1 MKVRFDS
8 PKETR
13 PAEEQGLQVLYAPGK
28 RMAFRLRWYLL
39 LLLVASPLLWLGGQ
53 WLLAL
58 ERIEAPARLYVP
70 ALQVRAFESAQ
81 IREVLVEPGQAVA
94 KGELLLRLDNPEW
107 RERLAL
113 LGDAEAVV
121 PQAPGELSARERQQL
136 LAALAT
142 AEQRL
147 GEVRRLL
154 ARSAA
159 TRGELHQAE
168 VERAARQQALLQF
181 EQRLLQPESADVV
194 QRRLERR
201 WLEQR
206 LAGLE
211 VRAPEDG
218 RVLDIVVD
226 PGESVAAGLPLLTLE
241 KRQQVQVWVYLPAR
255 HAAYA
260 QPGQELTL
268 HLPDGSWQAARVV
281 RQVYDTAR
289 VPAELQAP
297 FAAAARNLLVLV
309 EPVEPL
315 AELWRVNQLG
325 LEARFPRDWVRT
337 FSLGD

>member
-39 LLLVASPLLWLGGQ
+39 LLLVASPLLWLGGR
-53 WLLAL
+53 WLLSV

-70 ALQVRAFESAQ
+70 ALQVRAFEAAQ
-81 IREVLVEPGQAVA
+81 VREVLVEPGQIVA
-94 KGELLLRLDNPEW
+94 QGEVLIRLDNPGW
-107 RERLAL
+107 RQRLAL
-113 LGDAEAVV
+113 LADAQETGTGGRLPAD
-121 PQAPGELSARERQQL
+121 ERQL
-136 LAALAT
+136 LGTALDN
-142 AEQRL
+142 AEKRL
-147 GEVRRLL
+147 REVRRLL
-154 ARSAA
+154 AVGAA
-159 TRGELHQAE
+159 TRSELFRLE
-168 VERAARQQALLQF
+168 SERDARQLELLQF
-181 EQRLLQPESADVV
+181 EQRLQQEPADLA

-206 LAGLE
+206 LASLE

-218 RVLDIVVD
+218 RVLDVTVD

-241 KRQQVQVWVYLPAR
+241 KRQRVQVWVYLPAR

-260 QPGQELTL
+260 QQGQELEL
-268 HLPDGSWQAARVV
+268 QLPDGTWQAARVV

-289 VPAELQAP
+289 VPAELQPP
-297 FAAAARNLLVLV
+297 FASAARTLLVLV
-309 EPVEPL
+309 EPTEAL

-325 LEARFPRDWVRT
+325 LKARFPRDWGRT
-337 FSLGD
+337 LSLGD

>member
-70 ALQVRAFESAQ
+70 ALQVRAFEAAQ
-81 IREVLVEPGQAVA
+81 VREVLVEPGQLVVQ
-94 KGELLLRLDNPEW
+94 GDVLMRLDNPGW
-107 RERLAL
+107 RQRLAL
-113 LGDAEAVV
+113 LADTDEAGTGRLPADERQLLGKALGDAEK
-121 PQAPGELSARERQQL
+121 
-136 LAALAT
+136 
-142 AEQRL
+142 RL
-147 GEVRRLL
+147 REVRRLL
-154 ARSAA
+154 AVGAA
-159 TRGELHQAE
+159 TRGELFRLE
-168 VERAARQQALLQF
+168 SERDARQLELVQF
-181 EQRLLQPESADVV
+181 EQRLQQEPADLG

-206 LAGLE
+206 LASLE

-218 RVLDIVVD
+218 RVLDVAVD

-260 QPGQELTL
+260 QQGQELDL
-268 HLPDGSWQAARVV
+268 QLPDGTWQAARVV

-289 VPAELQAP
+289 VPAELQPP
-297 FAAAARNLLVLV
+297 FASAARTLLVLV
-309 EPVEPL
+309 EPTEAL

-325 LEARFPRDWVRT
+325 LQARFPRDWART

>member
-81 IREVLVEPGQAVA
+81 IREILVEPGQVVA
-94 KGELLLRLDNPEW
+94 KGDLLMRLDNPQW

-113 LGDAEAVV
+113 LADAEAAV
-121 PQAPGELSARERQQL
+121 PVAAGELPSRERQL
-136 LAALAT
+136 LRSAVGA

-147 GEVRRLL
+147 AEVRRLL
-154 ARSAA
+154 AQGAA
-159 TRGELHQAE
+159 TRVELFQVEAE
-168 VERAARQQALLQF
+168 RDARQQALLQF
-181 EQRLLQPESADVV
+181 EQRLLQPEPATMV

-206 LAGLE
+206 LAGLD

-218 RVLDIVVD
+218 RVLDLAVD

-241 KRQQVQVWVYLPAR
+241 KRQRVQVWVYLPAR

-260 QPGQELTL
+260 QPGQELSL
-268 HLPDGSWQAARVV
+268 RLPDGTRQSARVV

-289 VPAELQAP
+289 VPAELQPA
-297 FAAAARNLLVLV
+297 FASSARTLLVLV
-309 EPVEPL
+309 EPTEAL
-315 AELWRVNQLG
+315 ADLWRINQLG
-325 LEARFPRDWVRT
+325 LQARFPRDWART
-337 FSLGD
+337 FSLGN

>member
-39 LLLVASPLLWLGGQ
+39 LLLVTSPLLWLGGQ

-58 ERIEAPARLYVP
+58 ERIDAPARLYVP

-81 IREVLVEPGQAVA
+81 VREVLVEPGQAVVQ
-94 KGELLLRLDNPEW
+94 GEVLMRLDNPEW
-107 RERLAL
+107 RQRLAL
-113 LGDAEAVV
+113 LADADEAG
-121 PQAPGELSARERQQL
+121 PRRLPADERQL
-136 LAALAT
+136 LGKALGD

-147 GEVRRLL
+147 REVRRLL
-154 ARSAA
+154 AFGAA
-159 TRGELHQAE
+159 TRGELFRLE
-168 VERAARQQALLQF
+168 SERDARQLELLQF
-181 EQRLLQPESADVV
+181 EQRLLQPEPVDLT

-206 LAGLE
+206 LASLD
-211 VRAPEDG
+211 VRAPEEG
-218 RVLDIVVD
+218 RVLDIAVD

-260 QPGQELTL
+260 QPGQELSL
-268 HLPDGSWQAARVV
+268 LLPDGTRQSAWVV

-289 VPAELQAP
+289 VPAELQPP
-297 FAAAARNLLVLV
+297 FASAARTLLVLV
-309 EPVEPL
+309 EPTEAL
-315 AELWRVNQLG
+315 AELWRINQLG
-325 LEARFPRDWVRT
+325 LQARFPRDWART

>member
-58 ERIEAPARLYVP
+58 ERIDAPARLYVP
-70 ALQVRAFESAQ
+70 ALQVRAFETAQ
-81 IREVLVEPGQAVA
+81 VREVLVEPGQTVA
-94 KGELLLRLDNPEW
+94 QGEVLMRLDNPEW

-113 LGDAEAVV
+113 LADAEVA
-121 PQAPGELSARERQQL
+121 APVAAGELPSRERQL
-136 LAALAT
+136 LRSAQAA

-147 GEVRRLL
+147 AEVRRLL
-154 ARSAA
+154 ARGAA
-159 TRGELHQAE
+159 TRVELFQAE
-168 VERAARQQALLQF
+168 AERDARQQALLQF
-181 EQRLLQPESADVV
+181 EQRLLQPEPAAVV

-218 RVLDIVVD
+218 RVLDIAVD
-226 PGESVAAGLPLLTLE
+226 PGENVAAGLPLLRLE
-241 KRQQVQVWVYLPAR
+241 KRQQVQVWVYLPTH

-260 QPGQELTL
+260 QPGQELSL
-268 HLPDGSWQAARVV
+268 RLPDGSWQSARVV

-289 VPAELQAP
+289 VPAELQPP
-297 FAAAARNLLVLV
+297 FASAARTLLVLV
-309 EPVEPL
+309 EPTETL
-315 AELWRVNQLG
+315 AELWRINQLG
-325 LEARFPRDWVRT
+325 LQARFPRDWART